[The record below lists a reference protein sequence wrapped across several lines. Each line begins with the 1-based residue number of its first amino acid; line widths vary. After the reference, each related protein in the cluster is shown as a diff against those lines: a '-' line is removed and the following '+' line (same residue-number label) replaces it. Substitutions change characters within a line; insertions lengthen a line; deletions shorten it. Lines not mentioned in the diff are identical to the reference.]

1 MVYGGRFDTGG
12 AVHPPKLPPRLPA
25 DATADDYMH
34 RWRSKEFQ
42 ECKSEVL
49 NTHKENRAKRK
60 RADLIKQGATI
71 DLRKDKLPGDP
82 KVAA

>member
-34 RWRSKEFQ
+34 RWSGNEFK
-42 ECKSEVL
+42 ECKAEIL

-71 DLRKDKLPGDP
+71 DLRKDRLPGDP